1 MIDEKNSYVYDSEN
15 YPMVLNE
22 FSKSDSPRTQYKRWI
37 IKLRLT
43 DLLKRSFYMRNQAE
57 ALELVESI
65 NKVVKAATN

>member
-1 MIDEKNSYVYDSEN
+1 MIDEKNSYVYDSEV

-22 FSKSDSPRTQYKRWI
+22 FSKSDSPRSQYKRWI

>member
-1 MIDEKNSYVYDSEN
+1 MIDEKNSYVYDPEV

-22 FSKSDSPRTQYKRWI
+22 FSKSDSPRSQYKRWI